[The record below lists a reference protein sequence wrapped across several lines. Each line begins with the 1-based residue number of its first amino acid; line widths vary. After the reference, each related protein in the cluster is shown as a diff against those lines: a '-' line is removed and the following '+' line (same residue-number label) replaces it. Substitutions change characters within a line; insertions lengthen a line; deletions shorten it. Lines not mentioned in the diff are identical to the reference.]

1 MADDLIADL
10 VALLENLNYS
20 AALLPFSGRNL
31 LHGVHEVGVKGFC
44 QRFDLGNVEIFQ
56 RFGRFVQRHHN
67 AFFIVLVGAGG
78 VGGHVQRIQNAQD
91 LGDGVRNA
99 VVEFLICL
107 ALGALAVV
115 IILRRGA
122 QQLIFQ
128 LSILLFA
135 GLQFGLQRS
144 FGVMVFFFLV
154 RLIGLLLGSSLSL
167 CLGFGG
173 LCSLFRLGRR
183 GFFFLFVVGK
193 LGYNFNIYLTIPAKK
208 RPNL

>member
-1 MADDLIADL
+1 
-10 VALLENLNYS
+10 
-20 AALLPFSGRNL
+20 
-31 LHGVHEVGVKGFC
+31 
-44 QRFDLGNVEIFQ
+44 
-56 RFGRFVQRHHN
+56 
-67 AFFIVLVGAGG
+67 
-78 VGGHVQRIQNAQD
+78 RIQNAQD

-128 LSILLFA
+128 LGILLFA

-144 FGVMVFFFLV
+144 FGVMVFFFFV

-183 GFFFLFVVGK
+183 GFFFFCLVAHCGSSF
-193 LGYNFNIYLTIPAKK
+193 YIYWPCPAILWPSLTEK
-208 RPNL
+208 